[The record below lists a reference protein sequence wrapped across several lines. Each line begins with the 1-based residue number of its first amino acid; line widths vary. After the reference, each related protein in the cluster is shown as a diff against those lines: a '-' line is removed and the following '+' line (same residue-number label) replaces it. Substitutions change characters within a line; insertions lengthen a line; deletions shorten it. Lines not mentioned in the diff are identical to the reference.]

1 MAIIVLFKD
10 LFNDYPGGDVPL
22 SAHVPTD
29 KGAGW
34 YKAVAGG
41 TELVVEGGTEYRLSL
56 STSGATGDMYTAV
69 AAAGHGFLTRSVRL
83 GGVFSAGE
91 DNWDASFSAY
101 QAIGLFVPNSY
112 TALAAV
118 RAERIGTEYHV
129 TCGAGDVRY
138 PLPTAHSTVFNALD
152 DMTVEG
158 LSGHRMSMRLLNP
171 GVEYH
176 FDAGPPFHT
185 SAGVPISSAVRMGV
199 TMGGVGLHHTD
210 VEAYYDG
217 DWPDVAPALA
227 AWWKNLRNGTQ
238 AL

>member
-1 MAIIVLFKD
+1 MALIALFKD
-10 LFNDYPGGDVPL
+10 YFNDYPGGDVPL
-22 SAHVPTD
+22 YSHTPTH

-41 TELVVEGGTEYRLSL
+41 SELVVEGVTEYLLAL
-56 STSGATGDMYTAV
+56 STTGAVGDMYTAV
-69 AAAGHGFLTRSVRL
+69 GAAGHGFLTRSFAL
-83 GGVFSAGE
+83 DGVFAASD
-91 DNWDASFSAY
+91 DNWDTSFFAY
-101 QAIGLFVPNSY
+101 QAVGLFVPNSY

-118 RAERIGTEYHV
+118 RAERIGTEYHI

-138 PLPTAHSTVFNALD
+138 PLPIAHPTVFNALD

-158 LSGHRMSMRLLNP
+158 LSGHRMSMRFLNP

-176 FDAGPPFHT
+176 FDAGLPFHT
-185 SAGVPISSAVRMGV
+185 STGVPVSSAVRMGV
-199 TMGGVGLHHTD
+199 TMGGAGLHRVD

-217 DWPDVAPALA
+217 DWPAGAPAPEH
-227 AWWKNLRNGTQ
+227 WWKNVRNSTQ